1 MEPYLKN
8 NDKILAFKKYFF
20 LIKVNDVVIVKV
32 ENKILIKRVLKIKDK
47 KYFLKGDNVKY
58 STDSR
63 NFGLIQNKDIIGK
76 MILKI

>member
-1 MEPYLKN
+1 MEPYFKN
-8 NDKILAFKKYFF
+8 NDKILAVKKYFI
-20 LIKVNDVVIVKV
+20 LIKVNDVVIVKFK
-32 ENKILIKRVLKIKDK
+32 NKILIKRVIKIKDK
-47 KYFLKGDNVKY
+47 KYFLKGDNIKH